1 MDDTRHAVVESPDGT
16 VAIAFNEEVP
26 PPPPPPPPLEI
37 IRLRSQPPRFRFSI
51 EYHPVVRGLAC
62 IFVISAGINLALFK
76 RLIDIINFVLIV
88 STTGALHSEH
98 SMSIIAVVLHGTCA
112 ALMVLPFCVLRL
124 WGQAIFQ
131 FSISILCFTAYSTC
145 DQLAEQIPS

>member
-26 PPPPPPPPLEI
+26 PPPPPSPPLET
-37 IRLRSQPPRFRFSI
+37 IRLRPQPPRFRFSI
-51 EYHPVVRGLAC
+51 EYHPVVRGLAY
-62 IFVISAGINLALFK
+62 IFVISAGINLALFR

-98 SMSIIAVVLHGTCA
+98 SGSIAVVILHGTCA
-112 ALMVLPFCVLRL
+112 GLMVVPLCVLRM
-124 WGQAIFQ
+124 WEQAIFQ
-131 FSISILCFTAYSTC
+131 FSISMLCFTAFNTAN
-145 DQLAEQIPS
+145 QLAEQIPR